1 MVLLLWWRD
10 RLLGATV
17 PSARRPSRGPR
28 PRPGT
33 AYAAQS
39 PFAIVPFTGTGYVG
53 EVDTGPADPPSR
65 GKEGSR
71 HKRQRARRA
80 AARVALRLGSAA
92 QLLGEHHSRQRPDI
106 SSFEAVKRAKRAIGT
121 MTGSGSRPSSA
132 PGQRAQP
139 STASLRPATPR
150 DVGGGLSSASS
161 QAAAVDPGPWQCGAC
176 GIYDNWWDKS
186 RCRRCGAFKDATAVS
201 HAVGDGKGGE
211 GKKGKK
217 GKKDKDKGG
226 RKGGK
231 PGGDQGIGAGGKGG
245 GGASSGGSARS
256 GRDLSPL
263 TRATQQH
270 QESLTQ
276 WGETSPITIALAVR
290 IEELTEEKFRQ
301 KPVAN
306 LWDEANVEVQRLE
319 ALVEQLNSKLLE
331 ARQVVDL
338 IAGEKAVAVG
348 ALHKATERREQCRVA
363 AATELRGVDPSAN
376 KALADADAL
385 LAKLKDGLVKQLPL
399 DPSEAL
405 KQIDILQKQLAQ
417 AKGAP
422 APVSPP
428 KRGISDVDGSSS
440 GGSGDVQ
447 MQLPKE
453 DAEGAGKGSIVDNS
467 PPHDPEL

>member
-1 MVLLLWWRD
+1 V
-10 RLLGATV
+10 
-17 PSARRPSRGPR
+17 
-28 PRPGT
+28 
-33 AYAAQS
+33 
-39 PFAIVPFTGTGYVG
+39 IV
-53 EVDTGPADPPSR
+53 E
-65 GKEGSR
+65 
-71 HKRQRARRA
+71 
-80 AARVALRLGSAA
+80 
-92 QLLGEHHSRQRPDI
+92 
-106 SSFEAVKRAKRAIGT
+106 
-121 MTGSGSRPSSA
+121 
-132 PGQRAQP
+132 
-139 STASLRPATPR
+139 
-150 DVGGGLSSASS
+150 
-161 QAAAVDPGPWQCGAC
+161 PGPWQCGAC

-186 RCRRCGAFKDATAVS
+186 RCRRCGAYRDATAVKQ
-201 HAVGDGKGGE
+201 AALDGKGE

-217 GKKDKDKGG
+217 GKTDKDKGG
-226 RKGGK
+226 RKGGGK
-231 PGGDQGIGAGGKGG
+231 PGDKGFGAGGKSGSGEGG
-245 GGASSGGSARS
+245 GGGSRR
-256 GRDLSPL
+256 GRDISPL